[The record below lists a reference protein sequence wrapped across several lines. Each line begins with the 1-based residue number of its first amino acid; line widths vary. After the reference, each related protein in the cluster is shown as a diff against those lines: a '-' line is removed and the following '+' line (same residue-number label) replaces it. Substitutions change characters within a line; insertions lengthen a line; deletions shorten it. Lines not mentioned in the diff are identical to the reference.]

1 MLMNAGPGLYELL
14 GGDRHELRSVTGA
27 FYKKV
32 LADSLLSPYFAGV
45 DMERQAGMLAE
56 FLAMAFG
63 GPHAYA
69 GRDLRTAHQH
79 LRGLADAHFDRVLE
93 YLADTLREAGLS
105 EGDIITA
112 GAVAETVRDDVLN
125 R

>member
-1 MLMNAGPGLYELL
+1 MNADVSLYDLL
-14 GGDRHELRSVTGA
+14 GGDHHDLLLTTRA

-32 LADSLLSPYFAGV
+32 LADELLSPYFKTV
-45 DMERQAGMLAE
+45 DSERQSVMLAE

-63 GPHAYA
+63 GPHAYT

-79 LRGLADAHFDRVLE
+79 LPGLTDAHFDRVLE
-93 YLADTLREAGLS
+93 HLAETLREAGLS
-105 EGDIITA
+105 EGDVITA
-112 GAVAETVRDDVLN
+112 GAVAETVRDQVLN

>member
-1 MLMNAGPGLYELL
+1 MNAEVSLHDFL
-14 GGDRHELRSVTGA
+14 GGDRHELLLAASA

-32 LADSLLSPYFAGV
+32 LADELLSPYFKGV

-63 GPHAYA
+63 GRHAYT

-79 LRGLADAHFDRVLE
+79 LPGLTDAHFDRVLGH
-93 YLADTLREAGLS
+93 LAGTLREAGLS
-105 EGDIITA
+105 EGDVITA
-112 GAVAETVRDDVLN
+112 GAVAETVRDHVLN

>member
-1 MLMNAGPGLYELL
+1 MNADISLYDLL
-14 GGDRHELRSVTGA
+14 GGDRHELRSVTSV

-32 LADSLLSPYFAGV
+32 LDDALLSPYFDGV
-45 DMERQAGMLAE
+45 DMERQSGMLAE

-69 GRDLRTAHQH
+69 GRDLRTAHKQ
-79 LRGLADAHFDRVLE
+79 LSGLTDTHFDRVLT
-93 YLADTLREAGLS
+93 YLAETLREAGLS
-105 EGDIITA
+105 EGDIITV
-112 GAVAETVRDDVLN
+112 GAVAETVRDQVLN

>member
-1 MLMNAGPGLYELL
+1 MTTDVSLYDFL
-14 GGDRHELRSVTGA
+14 GGDRLPLRTITAA

-32 LADSLLSPYFAGV
+32 QADDLLAAYFDGV
-45 DMERQAGMLAE
+45 DLDRQAAMLAE

-69 GRDLRTAHQH
+69 GRDLRTAHAS
-79 LRGLADAHFDRVLE
+79 LPGLTDAHFDRVVG
-93 YLADTLREAGLS
+93 YLAGTLRDFGIS
-105 EGDIITA
+105 EGDVTTVS
-112 GAVAETVRDDVLN
+112 AVAETVRNDVLN

>member
-1 MLMNAGPGLYELL
+1 MNADLSLYDLL
-14 GGDRHELRSVTGA
+14 GGDRHELQSVASA

-32 LADSLLSPYFAGV
+32 LADTLLSPYFDGV
-45 DMERQAGMLAE
+45 DMERQPGMLAE

-79 LRGLADAHFDRVLE
+79 LSGLTDAHFDRVLA
-93 YLADTLREAGLS
+93 YLAESLREAGLA

-112 GAVAETVRDDVLN
+112 GAVAETVRDQVLN